1 MCYRQIHGER
11 PLKED
16 APLIRELFNIH
27 DEIRAAHPKAIGT
40 LAFRKMIRMISLK
53 SGAIE
58 RKPVI
63 NGQGERR
70 LVKSTHGFRKAF
82 QTNAI
87 NAGMSPLYAEI
98 LMGHISGGLELESYL
113 KPTDNDLLEGNDK
126 MIGYADII
134 DSLTINEENK
144 LRRKVSK
151 LTEKQDEIQKMKQN
165 YEQDMKAMRQEME
178 NKFQQIFSKIDIAT
192 LS

>member
-126 MIGYADII
+126 MIGYAD
-134 DSLTINEENK
+134 L
-144 LRRKVSK
+144 L
-151 LTEKQDEIQKMKQN
+151 Q
-165 YEQDMKAMRQEME
+165 
-178 NKFQQIFSKIDIAT
+178 
-192 LS
+192 

>member
-1 MCYRQIHGER
+1 M
-11 PLKED
+11 
-16 APLIRELFNIH
+16 
-27 DEIRAAHPKAIGT
+27 IG
-40 LAFRKMIRMISLK
+40 LK
-53 SGAIE
+53 SGVIE